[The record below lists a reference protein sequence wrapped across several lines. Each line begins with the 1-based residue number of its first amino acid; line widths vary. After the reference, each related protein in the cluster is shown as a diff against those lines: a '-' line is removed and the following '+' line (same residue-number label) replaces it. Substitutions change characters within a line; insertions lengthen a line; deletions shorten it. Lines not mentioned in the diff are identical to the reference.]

1 MSTKSYLKIVCDAY
15 RDAAK
20 TPLLVSARVEA
31 SSTSSNIIPIQT
43 RWSQSNLST
52 NQKVTF
58 NKQVLVNANKLS
70 VEHESV
76 GVAEAGREMFT
87 ARGNGEEEVFVVVR
101 KAEKDE
107 CQNIE
112 LWNRSK
118 GIQATFNMKDV
129 DKHGKIYT
137 DNEFGFLELSEDKTS
152 LLYIAEKKKEKN
164 VSYLFQG
171 EVGENAKVLRRCW
184 WLSKKIFR

>member
-1 MSTKSYLKIVCDAY
+1 MSTKSYVKIVCDAY

-20 TPLLVSARVEA
+20 TPILVSARVET
-31 SSTSSNIIPIQT
+31 SSTTNNIIPIQT

-58 NKQVLVNANKLS
+58 NKQVLVNANNLS

-76 GVAEAGREMFT
+76 GVSEAGREMFT
-87 ARGNGEEEVFVVVR
+87 ARGVGEEEVIAIVR

-112 LWNRSK
+112 LWNKIR
-118 GIQATFNMKDV
+118 GMQATFNMKDV
-129 DKHGKIYT
+129 DAHGKIYT
-137 DNEFGFLELSEDKTS
+137 DAEFGSLELSEDKTK
-152 LLYIAEKKKEKN
+152 LLYVAEKKKEKN

-171 EVGENAKVLRRCW
+171 EVGESAKVRIL
-184 WLSKKIFR
+184 